1 MTLCK
6 QWFNATDAQG
16 DDLPFIVYFEVFEKK
31 ADGRFSKIGEVSVA
45 PGQPR
50 YLYLTQGVEYKFVQI
65 IEIEGWTIPSD
76 KYITACDVDVTFI
89 YTKDAPEGAIRIG
102 DTRTIDGH
110 SFKLLD
116 IVCGT
121 NASIRATID
130 GVTSRIPLVAVAGV
144 LVGSMPTVGIA
155 VGGLFVA
162 VKMVGTACDTI
173 LVEGLAMGGLTPDD
187 QQANED
193 RAQEEYIYPDGTK
206 PTPEE
211 VKEADDKAEENI
223 ANWLNDEYVEMVRR
237 LTAGEITRVALARWL
252 QEEVYQLKLVT
263 LGAAYYVANFS
274 LEIPTFVMAGEVQ
287 VSGTAPQPNQDLQ
300 IMGVKK
306 LFGFDWLA
314 TDTELAKVTSDADYK
329 YKATL
334 TLDEFGIIEVYS
346 RIPKEWWQV
355 LDKDVTTPRHT
366 VFVMTWAMLLF
377 LIIAAAL
384 VYDKSSGGKLRKMLK
399 KR

>member
-6 QWFNATDAQG
+6 QWFNAADAQG
-16 DDLPFIVYFEVFEKK
+16 DDLPFIAYFEVFEKK

-50 YLYLTQGVEYKFVQI
+50 YLYLTQGVEYKFVQMF
-65 IEIEGWTIPSD
+65 EGEGWTAPSD
-76 KYITACDVDVTFI
+76 KYITACEVDVTFI
-89 YTKDAPEGAIRIG
+89 YTRDAPEGAIRIG

-121 NASIRATID
+121 NASIKATID

-173 LVEGLAMGGLTPDD
+173 LVEGLARGGLTPDD
-187 QQANED
+187 QQANEN

-206 PTPEE
+206 PTPEG

-237 LTAGEITRVALARWL
+237 LTAGEITRAAFASWL
-252 QEEVYQLKLVT
+252 QEEVYQNKLVILEET
-263 LGAAYYVANFS
+263 YYVANFS
-274 LEIPTFVMAGEVQ
+274 LKIPTFVMAGEVQ
-287 VSGTAPQPNQDLQ
+287 VSGTAPQANQDLQ

-329 YKATL
+329 YEATL

-384 VYDKSSGGKLRKMLK
+384 IYDKSSGGKLRKMLK